1 MNYSL
6 FLLFNKTI
14 IIGFGLDITSNT
26 YICNNDFFKQFTIW
40 NIISMWLDCY
50 NKQVIMN
57 NITIC
62 VMFHSMFLLDPKL
75 IYKIPK
81 RCGVSLGYFGIINI
95 ILHIIPFMYSV
106 VYLKN
111 NIVTINDL
119 DIFNNLVYLLIWSV
133 YVGFD
138 YSIYSIDKCY
148 YKYLFLVYFGC
159 LGWYKNDFTYLK

>member
-14 IIGFGLDITSNT
+14 IIGFGLDITSNI

-62 VMFHSMFLLDPKL
+62 IMFHSMFLLDPKL

-81 RCGVSLGYFGIINI
+81 RCGISLGSFGIINI

-111 NIVTINDL
+111 NKVIINEFDIL
-119 DIFNNLVYLLIWSV
+119 DNLVYLLIWSI

-148 YKYLFLVYFGC
+148 YKYLFLVYFSC
-159 LGWYKNDFTYLK
+159 LMGYRVLI

>member
-6 FLLFNKTI
+6 FLLINKTI
-14 IIGFGLDITSNT
+14 IIGFTLDIISNIYLFTSV
-26 YICNNDFFKQFTIW
+26 FFKQFTIW

-62 VMFHSMFLLDPKL
+62 IMFHSMFLLDPKL

-81 RCGVSLGYFGIINI
+81 RCGISLGSFGIVNV

-138 YSIYSIDKCY
+138 YSIYSIDQCF
-148 YKYLFLVYFGC
+148 YKYLFLVYFSC
-159 LGWYKNDFTYLK
+159 LMGYRVLI